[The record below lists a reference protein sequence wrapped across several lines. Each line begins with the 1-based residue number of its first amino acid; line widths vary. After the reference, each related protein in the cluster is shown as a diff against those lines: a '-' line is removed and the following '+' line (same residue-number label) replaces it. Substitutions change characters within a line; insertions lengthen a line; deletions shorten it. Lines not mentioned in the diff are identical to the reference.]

1 MPYIRIK
8 AYPKD
13 EAVKQRVAERVRDVF
28 LEEWGCPLE
37 AISLSFEEVA
47 PAEWENTVQKPE
59 IDARPEIMMIHN
71 GKKNF

>member
-1 MPYIRIK
+1 MPYVRIK

-13 EAVKQRVAERVRDVF
+13 EAIKQRVAQRIADVF

-37 AISLSFEEVA
+37 AISLSFEEIA
-47 PAEWENTVQKPE
+47 PAEWESTVQKPE
-59 IDARPEIMMIHN
+59 VDAHSEIMLIHN